1 MVPQV
6 CNFLA
11 LPVYVKIDILLLIS
25 FPSHPFPDYLGLSIS
40 YVKFWGLGSL
50 HRSPSPIFHSLNKKV
65 YCWFFLLNFFDIHN
79 KL

>member
-11 LPVYVKIDILLLIS
+11 LPVYVKIDTLLLINNLAY
-25 FPSHPFPDYLGLSIS
+25 PFSDYLGLSIL

-65 YCWFFLLNFFDIHN
+65 YCWFFFIFNIFRYTQ
-79 KL
+79 